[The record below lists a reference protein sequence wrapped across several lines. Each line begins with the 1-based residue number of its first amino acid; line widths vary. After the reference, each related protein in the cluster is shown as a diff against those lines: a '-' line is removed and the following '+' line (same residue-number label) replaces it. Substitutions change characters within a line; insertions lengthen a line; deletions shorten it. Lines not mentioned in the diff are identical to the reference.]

1 VRNLAPGL
9 GHEISYSAFTAP
21 RALINNFDFSMLQ
34 EEAAVEFVN
43 QIGDHAQAQLEDEW
57 AKKAE
62 TLMAEMTQQISVAGE
77 PTAYKA
83 DLPIASSLPQESSQ
97 EPLVASKSTT
107 SVVETRVTPPEV

>member
-1 VRNLAPGL
+1 
-9 GHEISYSAFTAP
+9 
-21 RALINNFDFSMLQ
+21 MLQ

>member
-1 VRNLAPGL
+1 
-9 GHEISYSAFTAP
+9 
-21 RALINNFDFSMLQ
+21 
-34 EEAAVEFVN
+34 
-43 QIGDHAQAQLEDEW
+43 
-57 AKKAE
+57 
-62 TLMAEMTQQISVAGE
+62 MAEMTQQISVAGE